1 MRSHFKSQPVP
12 SKLYGLAVWKS
23 EGVLHTSFL
32 YLTCFFFNFS
42 FLPSAVFS
50 GLNTIPS
57 SKRPTLPAQ
66 VSPTPSSHSP
76 KVNLHNNEP
85 CKGRMT
91 SSLSGSKLLY
101 TASTFLCSDYRA
113 GMWWLIHCGVRSW
126 AGPAA
131 VEQTSVSVYTK
142 NKQANKQKKNNQKN
156 KQKKNYVLSSKKVRK
171 SHSAVTEAMLPLQST
186 HFSFAVNPF
195 SSELLQSLWEAGL
208 GPL

>member
-57 SKRPTLPAQ
+57 SKRSTLPAQ

-101 TASTFLCSDYRA
+101 TASTFLCSDNRA
-113 GMWWLIHCGVRSW
+113 GMWWLIHCGVRGW

-131 VEQTSVSVYTK
+131 VEQTSVPVYTK
-142 NKQANKQKKNNQKN
+142 NKQANKQKK
-156 KQKKNYVLSSKKVRK
+156 KKKLC
-171 SHSAVTEAMLPLQST
+171 A
-186 HFSFAVNPF
+186 F
-195 SSELLQSLWEAGL
+195 
-208 GPL
+208 